1 MSANKSARST
11 NWPVQIFIAN
21 GIGEYPGP
29 TTNGLFSD
37 SIAQIVEVAR
47 MEDPKSGKD
56 EPCLPGIASGP
67 LVAPPA
73 AHEVGAPTIEGLH
86 KDKFPRLQYVEIKE
100 VTLRMLPDEWQAEED
115 DRDEVEAVLEDVDN
129 SVTFPANEDV
139 AEANAIV
146 VEWFCIANRILP
158 RPTLE
163 KKQWPDPAGRG

>member
-1 MSANKSARST
+1 MSANKSAKST
-11 NWPVQIFIAN
+11 NWPVQYFITN
-21 GIGEYPGP
+21 GIGEYPEP

-37 SIAQIVEVAR
+37 SAPQIVAGT
-47 MEDPKSGKD
+47 EDPKSGKD
-56 EPCLPGIASGP
+56 EPCLLGIAGGP

-73 AHEVGAPTIEGLH
+73 AHEDG
-86 KDKFPRLQYVEIKE
+86 
-100 VTLRMLPDEWQAEED
+100 
-115 DRDEVEAVLEDVDN
+115 AVLKDVDN
-129 SVTFPANEDV
+129 GVTFPANEDV